1 MKKFYLI
8 AFLLLLVGCTTEP
21 PTVKEDLTVKEEQTI
36 DRREMAKVGAELK
49 SNTLNRRNGKGKP
62 FRPIKF
68 EVSNNTS
75 QRLPNATNISTP
87 IPYAEFLGAA
97 YEYDHNAAE
106 LNGTTYTIYREIWNN
121 VVTLNTWISVNGVP
135 TLDVDAHM
143 LRVQNV
149 NGTDKLLY
157 SENTGVYE
165 FDGVTNTLVVA
176 RNHDTPADVWSELNF
191 LVYDI
196 DQNGSDDMY
205 IFYRSWDN
213 KKGEIVW
220 DFDNNPNPVR
230 NDVLFNAWNNRPLA
244 FIEGLDSLGNPQLF
258 LVSKGGVP
266 TCGTTGYLY
275 GISEVRTAPLPQST
289 HSILS
294 SFVVVDQPANANQI
308 NAIQFNGLPECTYF
322 RFTVRGA
329 NGEYIGYG
337 VGGVRNVDDTGEG
350 YFVLDRQ
357 NDDGTQTIAIAP
369 GDYLAVFPEFSINI
383 PFTVQ

>member
-8 AFLLLLVGCTTEP
+8 ALLLLLVGCTTEP
-21 PTVKEDLTVKEEQTI
+21 PTVKENLTVKEEQTI
-36 DRREMAKVGAELK
+36 DRREMAKIGAELSHPAMNK
-49 SNTLNRRNGKGKP
+49 RGGKGKP
-62 FRPIKF
+62 FRAIKF
-68 EVSNNTS
+68 EISNSGFQSRQQN
-75 QRLPNATNISTP
+75 QTNITTP
-87 IPYAEFLGAA
+87 IPYSEFLGAA
-97 YEYDHNAAE
+97 YEYDHNTAE
-106 LNGTTYTIYREIWNN
+106 LNGNTYTIYREIWNN

-135 TLDVDAHM
+135 TLDVDVHM

-149 NGTDKLLY
+149 NGVDKLLY
-157 SENTGVYE
+157 SEDTGVYE
-165 FDGVTNTLVVA
+165 FDGVTSTLVVA

-220 DFDNNPNPVR
+220 DFENNPNPVR

-244 FIEGLDSLGNPQLF
+244 FIEGDNNQLF
-258 LVSKGGVP
+258 LVTKGGVP

-275 GISEVRTAPLPQST
+275 GISEVQTAPLPEST
-289 HSILS
+289 YDILS
-294 SFVVVDQPANANQI
+294 GFVVVDQPANANQI
-308 NAIQFNGLPECTYF
+308 NAIQFTGLPECTYF
-322 RFTVRGA
+322 RFTVRGM

-369 GDYLAVFPEFSINI
+369 GDYLAVFPEFGIEI
-383 PFTVQ
+383 PFTVN